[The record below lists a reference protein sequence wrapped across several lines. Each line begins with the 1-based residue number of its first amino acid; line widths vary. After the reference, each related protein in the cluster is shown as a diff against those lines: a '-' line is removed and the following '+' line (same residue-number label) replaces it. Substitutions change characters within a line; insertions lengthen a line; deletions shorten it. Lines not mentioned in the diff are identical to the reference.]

1 MDRLT
6 DTAAQTFPTDGGG
19 TPLQKFTNLSFS
31 PRPDFPRPFLL
42 PFALLSPF
50 IALDDELERQ
60 AAMFPERR
68 HCFVVPE
75 SIALAMTCNKMIL
88 DQIVSGQQ
96 ANAVWVTENQIKD
109 IQTMAR
115 AALAPLTDHY
125 KFIVGCE
132 TRERPAITPLYLDDN
147 DRPPTWQGR
156 DSERAL
162 LAFITKIHATFDHLD
177 RHIWHARQDNA
188 NPRPANDPHITP
200 P

>member
-6 DTAAQTFPTDGGG
+6 DIAKQTFPTGDRVP
-19 TPLQKFTNLSFS
+19 PLQKHNHFSFAH
-31 PRPDFPRPFLL
+31 RPDSPRPFLL
-42 PFALLSPF
+42 PSALLSPL
-50 IALDDELERQ
+50 IALDGELERQ

-68 HCFVVPE
+68 RCFVVPG

-88 DQIVSGQQ
+88 GQIASGQQ

-162 LAFITKIHATFDHLD
+162 LVFITNIHATFDHLD
-177 RHIWHARQDNA
+177 RHIWRARQDNA
-188 NPRPANDPHITP
+188 NPRPANDPKI
-200 P
+200 